1 MSALARLLASAGDAG
16 SAASRALA
24 EALAA
29 DPEAVIV
36 AVDLEA
42 CAAPG
47 GDARDPDKARIVQVA
62 IAEVAARPLPGQVDA
77 AVAEEREADG
87 VEVPAEL
94 ERVEPGPAG
103 LYTREEATLVDPLCE
118 IDAGSAA
125 VHGITDE
132 AVEGAPRV
140 DDLVDPLASAILPE
154 GRRPILVGYNGARFD
169 APLLAA
175 ELRRAAGRL
184 RRDDPARAAL
194 AERVAARVL
203 EETWIDPLAIRRR
216 AEPGDLAGSVR
227 RYLGA
232 ELQGAHDARADIAAT
247 VLVLGAQ
254 LGRRR
259 GQQGPAGVVR
269 PRGQARGRRGRR
281 ARAGDRGAGPLYLR
295 QEQGQGRRRRSRLR
309 AMDAHFRF
317 PRGHESAAARS
328 PRNPAGGRRRQRL
341 PQCLSSVIP
350 NTKTTPACSP
360 CSRRSSGRTRTR
372 SATCR

>member
-103 LYTREEATLVDPLCE
+103 LYTREDATLVDPLCE

-254 LGRRR
+254 LATRHA
-259 GQQGPAGVVR
+259 AGLADAEEASKA
-269 PRGQARGRRGRR
+269 PPGSYD
-281 ARAGDRGAGPLYLR
+281 RAGKLAVDEGVDVSQATAAQVRFTFGKHKGATVAAEPPYARWMLTSDFP
-295 QEQGQGRRRRSRLR
+295 EETKARLR
-309 AMDAHFRF
+309 ALLATLPADAGARG
-317 PRGHESAAARS
+317 PRAH
-328 PRNPAGGRRRQRL
+328 RR
-341 PQCLSSVIP
+341 
-350 NTKTTPACSP
+350 
-360 CSRRSSGRTRTR
+360 
-372 SATCR
+372 